1 MAPAFFLAA
10 GGLDIPCRLL
20 LRAPNLP
27 LQLKMGCGVHP
38 LVQNRR
44 SYMHTHSWAEI
55 GGVQLSLAAGVH
67 IVFAWQQ
74 HRVCKRRAEV
84 FKFPSLMDPQPGSNW
99 GSLGCE
105 LYTQPGSNWR
115 PSAC

>member
-1 MAPAFFLAA
+1 MAPACFLVA

-20 LRAPNLP
+20 LRARNLP

-67 IVFAWQQ
+67 IVFACSNI
-74 HRVCKRRAEV
+74 VCVKDM
-84 FKFPSLMDPQPGSNW
+84 FKCSHSRHSWTPSQVRTGVL
-99 GSLGCE
+99 
-105 LYTQPGSNWR
+105 
-115 PSAC
+115 

>member
-27 LQLKMGCGVHP
+27 LQLKMGCGVHL

-44 SYMHTHSWAEI
+44 RYMHTHSWAEI

-67 IVFAWQQ
+67 IVFVWAAAS
-74 HRVCKRRAEV
+74 C
-84 FKFPSLMDPQPGSNW
+84 L
-99 GSLGCE
+99 
-105 LYTQPGSNWR
+105 
-115 PSAC
+115 

>member
-27 LQLKMGCGVHP
+27 LQLTMGCGVHL

-44 SYMHTHSWAEI
+44 RYMHTHSWAEI

-67 IVFAWQQ
+67 IV
-74 HRVCKRRAEV
+74 
-84 FKFPSLMDPQPGSNW
+84 
-99 GSLGCE
+99 
-105 LYTQPGSNWR
+105 
-115 PSAC
+115 SALCIASPVSAPLAPTAQTIASMARTGGA